1 MARVVLHW
9 TAGTHKAS
17 ALDKAHYHVLIEGD
31 GTVVMGEHP
40 IDANARPVRTV
51 RANHTR
57 NLNTGS
63 IGVSVCCMSNA
74 IERPFSAGQFPMT
87 ITQWQIAAEVVAD
100 LCEHYKIPV
109 TPRSVIAH
117 GEVEHVLGIKQLG
130 KWDPLVLPW
139 TPQVPR
145 QQVMDQFR
153 ASVQQHLNTAQ
164 PGPAALAAPAIIA
177 PPLPLPPP
185 PAAAAGAAA
194 AAGPFTP

>member
-1 MARVVLHW
+1 MPKCDMARVVLHW

-31 GTVVMGEHP
+31 GAVVLGNHP
-40 IDANARPVRTV
+40 IDANAKPARNI

-63 IGVSVCCMSNA
+63 IGVSLCCMLNA
-74 IERPFSAGQFPMT
+74 VERPFRAGAFPMT
-87 ITQWQIAAEVVAD
+87 LAQWQIAAEVVAD
-100 LCEHYKIPV
+100 LCEQYKISV

-117 GEVEHVLGIKQLG
+117 GEVQAVLGIEQLQ

-139 TPQVPR
+139 TPTIPR

-153 ASVQQHLNTAQ
+153 ASVQQHLSTPSPSGIPPPAV
-164 PGPAALAAPAIIA
+164 PAAVPAVLASAAPAIPA
-177 PPLPLPPP
+177 PP
-185 PAAAAGAAA
+185 A
-194 AAGPFTP
+194 